1 MPSPQHPP
9 TPLPLLL
16 FLALFIGH
24 CDGRLILPHLGVNEW
39 KSFDTTLKAQ
49 LAPLHSALSRDVIT
63 PAEAARDFSSLLAD
77 FLGGEDVF
85 SGGEGRERRDGRSSA
100 DISDEAFLHAKREK
114 KQLQRLVFGRN
125 RRVGQDLRRER
136 DKRQR
141 EGETRG
147 QEKSFSKNFWAF
159 SKRAVNA
166 LVGKT
171 EEKPT
176 FDKTF
181 ADEWYKNRYSIPVP
195 LAPDAVSWF
204 PRLPEGEIG
213 FDMRP
218 IRPKDVKSVLSWEKA
233 SSSPGDDG
241 IFYGHL
247 RNLESSHHFLATLFM
262 KTLLS
267 SPSPLEGWGASSI
280 VHIHKAGDVRDPSNF
295 CPIALMSCVGK
306 IFHQILSK
314 RISNYLVSN
323 GFIDSE
329 LQKAFIG
336 KISGCQDHNLVMGE
350 IINSAKASKKTV
362 HIT

>member
-1 MPSPQHPP
+1 MPSPQPSFI
-9 TPLPLLL
+9 PLSLL
-16 FLALFIGH
+16 FLALFLGH
-24 CDGRLILPHLGVNEW
+24 CDGRLILPQLGVNEW

-49 LAPLHSALSRDVIT
+49 LAPLHSALSHDVIT

-85 SGGEGRERRDGRSSA
+85 SGGEGRDRRGGRSSA

-114 KQLQRLVFGRN
+114 KRLQRLVFGRN
-125 RRVGQDLRRER
+125 RRVGQDLRAQFYQAVKLVSFIRRER

-141 EGETRG
+141 DGETRG

-159 SKRAVNA
+159 SKRAVNG
-166 LVGKT
+166 LIGKT
-171 EEKPT
+171 EEKPS

-204 PRLPEGEIG
+204 SRLPEGETG

-218 IRPKDVKSVLSWEKA
+218 IRPTDVKSVLTQKKA

-247 RNLESSHHFLATLFM
+247 RNLESSHHFLASLFTKTLF
-262 KTLLS
+262 S
-267 SPSPLEGWGASSI
+267 SPSPWEGWGTSSI
-280 VHIHKAGDVRDPSNF
+280 VLIHKAGDVGDPSNF
-295 CPIALMSCVGK
+295 RPIALTSCIGK
-306 IFHQILSK
+306 VFHQI
-314 RISNYLVSN
+314 
-323 GFIDSE
+323 
-329 LQKAFIG
+329 
-336 KISGCQDHNLVMGE
+336 
-350 IINSAKASKKTV
+350 
-362 HIT
+362 